1 MTDSPQPEQSYSDPS
16 ASLRVEVVLK
26 RTGERPLAFEGELLA
41 EASTSMDRAH
51 PDWSGET
58 GVSHTAQVWRTSEG
72 EFVVALVRHTAW
84 QGQRDRHEA
93 VVFDTLEEVA
103 DWLTD
108 NAPDRVTDPLL
119 EQLGGAVAERI

>member
-1 MTDSPQPEQSYSDPS
+1 MTDSPHPEQSYT
-16 ASLRVEVVLK
+16 EVVLK
-26 RTGERPLAFEGELLA
+26 RTGERPLIFEGELLA

-58 GVSHTAQVWRTSEG
+58 GVNHTVQVWRTDKG
-72 EFVVALVRHTAW
+72 QFVVALVCYTAW
-84 QGQRDRHEA
+84 QGQRDSHQA
-93 VVFDTLEEVA
+93 TVFDTLTEVA